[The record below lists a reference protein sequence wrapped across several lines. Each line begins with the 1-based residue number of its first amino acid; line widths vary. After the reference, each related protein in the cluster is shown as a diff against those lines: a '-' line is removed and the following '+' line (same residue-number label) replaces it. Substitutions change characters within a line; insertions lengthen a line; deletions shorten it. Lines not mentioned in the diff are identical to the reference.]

1 MVSVLKGMMM
11 KKILICGLLAMV
23 ALPAFAQTANYPEVQ
38 LAPSYAADTG
48 SVNALTASVAFGCPA
63 AYTTGMFI
71 KVLPNHNNTTT
82 TPTLN
87 FCNIGAKTITEK
99 GQAAVVAGD
108 LITTQ
113 IATFVYDGTYM
124 ELQNPHTLGGVS
136 SITGDGTII
145 TNLGSTGAVTL
156 TVAGT
161 SGGIVYF
168 SSNSAWGS
176 TGLLTQY
183 GVLFGGGSAGAPT
196 ASAQGASNMPLIGQG
211 ASNPAWSTIQY
222 PTTCATGDALYGV
235 SGTQLGCLTGLV
247 FNSSGAATTYDGITL
262 AGIGLVAVEGVSDK
276 TAQTGSLTTQTLVTT
291 GAAGH
296 YLVRVYIDQNAL
308 CTTGTGSIYATV
320 SWTDATASHT
330 AVTVPL
336 TLANTSISSAN
347 GYIDAAIPLWS
358 ATSSAIS
365 YTTTYAACSGSGT
378 ASYDIHAELER
389 TN

>member
-23 ALPAFAQTANYPEVQ
+23 ALPAFAQTANYTEPQ
-38 LAPSYAADTG
+38 LSPSYAADTG

-176 TGLLTQY
+176 TALLTQY

-211 ASNPAWSTIQY
+211 ASNPVWSTIQY

-365 YTTTYAACSGSGT
+365 YTTTYGACGSGT
-378 ASYDIHAELER
+378 ASYDIHAEVER